1 MEELNVKLW
10 VDKST
15 PAPEGYFWCKDAYTA
30 IEIIKLAEYI
40 CSCFGRDSIIEF
52 IDVYG
57 KRECIDLLM
66 WMDKNEKHYPIDV
79 SRMSK
84 L

>member
-1 MEELNVKLW
+1 MKLW

-15 PAPEGYFWCKDAYTA
+15 PSPEGYFWCKDADTA
-30 IEIIKLAEYI
+30 IEIIKLVEYI
-40 CSCFGRDSIIEF
+40 CSGFGRDSIIEI

-57 KRECIDLLM
+57 GREYIDLLR
-66 WMDKNEKHYPIDV
+66 WMEETGKHYHIDI
-79 SRMSK
+79 SRMSR

>member
-1 MEELNVKLW
+1 MKLW
-10 VDKST
+10 IDKST
-15 PAPEGYFWCKDAYTA
+15 PAPEGYFWCKDADTA

-57 KRECIDLLM
+57 NREYIDLLT
-66 WMDKNEKHYPIDV
+66 WMDENEKHYPIDI
-79 SRMSK
+79 SRMSRM
-84 L
+84 

>member
-1 MEELNVKLW
+1 MKLW

-15 PAPEGYFWCKDAYTA
+15 PAPEGYFWCKDSDTA

-57 KRECIDLLM
+57 TREYIDLHR
-66 WMDKNEKHYPIDV
+66 WMEETEKHYTNER
-79 SRMSK
+79 SRMNE